1 MPQVY
6 IGNVRG
12 LQGERGVQGDTGAQ
26 GAAATIEVGSVTTV
40 PYGQTARVTN
50 SGTTGAAIFDFVI
63 PQGRPGEET
72 TKIDTLTI
80 DALTEPSAQFPIPAV
95 GDNGSTLFGK
105 IVKWFSDMA
114 ALVATKLNASAVVNN
129 LTTTNPGYVL
139 DARQG
144 KILDDK
150 IANLTSV
157 SSYIFTA
164 VTVGGAGL
172 TNLVNTDFLA
182 AGTYYVVVSMMLG
195 GTAAPTTGGII
206 DDIALY
212 VENTQ
217 TNAYESY
224 PFSKAFTFSTFVTLT
239 ASSRLFVRASA
250 VSDTQSYADARFN
263 FMKVVKLK

>member
-1 MPQVY
+1 MPQVL

-12 LQGERGVQGDTGAQ
+12 LQGERGAQGDTGAQ

-40 PYGQTARVTN
+40 PYGQAARVTN
-50 SGTTGAAIFDFVI
+50 SGTTGAAVFDFVI

-72 TKIDTLTI
+72 TKIDALTI
-80 DALTEPSAQFPIPAV
+80 DALTEPSTAFPVPAV

-105 IVKWFSDMA
+105 IAKWFSDMT

-144 KILDDK
+144 KTLNDQITT
-150 IANLTSV
+150 LTNV
-157 SSYIFTA
+157 TKYNFTSA
-164 VTVGGAGL
+164 TVGAAGL
-172 TNLVNTDFLA
+172 TNMVNTDTLT
-182 AGTYYVVVSMMLG
+182 AGTYFVTVSMMLG
-195 GTAAPTTGGII
+195 GTGTPATGAII
-206 DDIALY
+206 DDIVLY

-217 TNAYESY
+217 TNVYESY

-239 ASSRLFVRASA
+239 ASSRLFVKASA
-250 VSDTQSYADARFN
+250 VADTQSYADVRFN
-263 FMKVVKLK
+263 FMQVVKLK